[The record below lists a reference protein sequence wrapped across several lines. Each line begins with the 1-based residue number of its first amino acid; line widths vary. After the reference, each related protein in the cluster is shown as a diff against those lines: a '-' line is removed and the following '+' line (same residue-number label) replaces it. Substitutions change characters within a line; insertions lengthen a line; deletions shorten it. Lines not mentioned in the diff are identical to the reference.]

1 MPIVSVN
8 LSDLAYAT
16 YRAWKQNRRG
26 SYMTS
31 AAIVQYQ
38 TRMEN
43 APMLQLEDRRTLA
56 DGTNLVW
63 TEEGWG
69 LE

>member
-1 MPIVSVN
+1 
-8 LSDLAYAT
+8 
-16 YRAWKQNRRG
+16 
-26 SYMTS
+26 MTS